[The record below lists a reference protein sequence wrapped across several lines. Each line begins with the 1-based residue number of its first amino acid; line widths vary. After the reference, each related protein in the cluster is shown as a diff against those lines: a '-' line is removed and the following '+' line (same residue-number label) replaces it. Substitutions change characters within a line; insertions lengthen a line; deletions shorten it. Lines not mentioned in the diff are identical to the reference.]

1 MQKQNQA
8 FACAVR
14 QSLSITFRLG
24 LNTFSTDDIHFI
36 RLIVSRRLVQ
46 EVLRHQTF
54 HHFSVSSWEDEQVES
69 ILPLHRSE
77 VCQVELSW
85 K

>member
-1 MQKQNQA
+1 MQKKNQA
-8 FACAVR
+8 FACAMC
-14 QSLSITFRLG
+14 QSLSITISLG
-24 LNTFSTDDIHFI
+24 LHTFSTDDIHFI
-36 RLIVSRRLVQ
+36 RLIVSGRLVQ

-77 VCQVELSW
+77 VGQVELSC